1 MLTDENKAFILR
13 KINEGTQDY
22 VVLANLL
29 HNREDLTGRSKEAKL
44 VRDFLISTGFAKKT
58 EKPKPT
64 QTIEILSKEN
74 CEFIDQNIK
83 TGITPKQVTELIFHE
98 KFVGLENVNIF
109 ITPEY
114 RAVQTV

>member
-1 MLTDENKAFILR
+1 MLTDENKAFLLK

-44 VRDFLISTGFAKKT
+44 VRDFLISTGFSKKQ

-64 QTIEILSKEN
+64 QTVEILTKEN

-83 TGITPKQVTELIFHE
+83 TGITPRQVTELIFHE
-98 KFVGLENVNIF
+98 KFAGLENLNIF
-109 ITPEY
+109 IMLFHQFY
-114 RAVQTV
+114 F